1 MKFFNFLLI
10 IGLTTFWSETKSN
23 FINESKRNKYGN
35 SDKSYSIKMKSVT
48 KDSEKNKSTEK
59 KTKNITQKNKPIF
72 SQKLFAVY
80 NLFLIFHKKSSPKET
95 MLLSST

>member
-23 FINESKRNKYGN
+23 FINEVRDKYGN

-48 KDSEKNKSTEK
+48 KDSVKNKSTEK
-59 KTKNITQKNKPIF
+59 KNK
-72 SQKLFAVY
+72 KY
-80 NLFLIFHKKSSPKET
+80 N
-95 MLLSST
+95 

>member
-23 FINESKRNKYGN
+23 FINEVRNKYGN

-48 KDSEKNKSTEK
+48 KDSVKKNKSTEK
-59 KTKNITQKNKPIF
+59 KNK
-72 SQKLFAVY
+72 KY
-80 NLFLIFHKKSSPKET
+80 NSKK
-95 MLLSST
+95 